1 MQKKNY
7 AEYNSKIDDWV
18 NIEFSKRLYF
28 VAGGFKKINYICK
41 YKVYLS
47 PKLYSTVTFAF

>member
-28 VAGGFKKINYICK
+28 VAGGFKKNNYICK

-47 PKLYSTVTFAF
+47 PKFYSTVTFAF